1 MRPPQHYPSNDHL
14 QRAARRR
21 LPRFA
26 YDYVDGGTGPEV
38 GLRRNRKALDAV
50 TLVPRYVT
58 DREPVVMSVDLFGR
72 SYTRPFGIAPM
83 GLAGLMC
90 PHAELHFARAAGRT
104 GFPGILATA
113 CTVEIE
119 DFGRS
124 ADGMGWFQLSP
135 PKDQEV
141 NDDLLRRAT
150 DSGCSVAVVTVD
162 APTRGW
168 RPRDMYNGLAVPPR
182 LTARNIMRAAIRP
195 GWSLATVSAGMPRFR
210 TLGRYAPGKGMFDI
224 AAYVTEQIG
233 NPVSRERLQ
242 RIRDRWDG
250 ELVIKGIMHPADA
263 EAAIA
268 MGYSGILVSNHGGRQ
283 LDASPAPVEVLPEIL
298 RVAGD
303 RAVVMVD
310 SGFSSGLDII
320 KAYALGARFVFCGR
334 VFMWGVSAL
343 GRQGPDHVVSM
354 LTDEVTLAMTQI
366 GCSRIA
372 DLDSSWLGQ
381 AAPGPRLR

>member
-1 MRPPQHYPSNDHL
+1 MRAPQQYPSNDHL

-38 GLRRNRKALDAV
+38 GLRRNREALDAV

-58 DREPVVMSVDLFGR
+58 DREPVAMSVDLFGR

-83 GLAGLMC
+83 GLAGLMY
-90 PHAELHFARAAGRT
+90 PSAELHFARAAGKT
-104 GFPGILATA
+104 GIPVGLSTA

-124 ADGMGWFQLSP
+124 ADGVGWFQLYP
-135 PKDQEV
+135 PKDEEV
-141 NDDLLRRAT
+141 NDDLLRRAA
-150 DSGCSVAVVTVD
+150 DSGCSVAMVTVD
-162 APTRGW
+162 VPSRGW

-182 LTARNIMRAAIRP
+182 LTARNIMRAAVRP

-210 TLGRYAPGKGMFDI
+210 TLGRYAPGRGMFDI
-224 AAYVTEQIG
+224 AAYVTEQLG
-233 NPVSRERLQ
+233 NAVSRERLQ

-250 ELVIKGIMHPADA
+250 ELVIKGVMHPADA

-268 MGYSGILVSNHGGRQ
+268 MGYTGILVSNHGGRQ
-283 LDASPAPVEVLPEIL
+283 LDASPSPIEVLPEIL
-298 RVAGD
+298 RAVGG

-310 SGFSSGLDII
+310 SGFSSGLDVI

-372 DLDSSWLGQ
+372 DLDSSWLGET
-381 AAPGPRLR
+381 ANGER